1 MENTKTRELS
11 AFLTF
16 PVETDMDMT
25 EVHRFWQ
32 KLRTK
37 EVYTALWP
45 LLMVL
50 FEIVHE
56 WKVKEIKEAHDVG
69 MGTDPRKAILWH
81 HTEFMT
87 EAHKKRIRT
96 SRRRQLS
103 ATAAQSVDSAIN
115 VQQRARAMLQENAD
129 EERKIMILTTIQNFV
144 KSRIFPKIRLGEWSQ
159 PTNPDKWRHYK
170 EMYEVA
176 GEYWEHNRIWD
187 IIGKKKP
194 FQQMVWRVF
203 CDMLRTTNLTP
214 YHGSIRASSLSCL
227 KEVEEDPDGDA
238 DCISG
243 VGDAVQGD
251 GLEAKRKFNLE
262 KAAETLSATTVLQK
276 MSWRHSC
283 PNTTEHWVCFK
294 AIMTFCREFIRNPQL
309 HAVQDFMLKEDFP
322 TSMRAWCIM
331 PWAALKVLEQ
341 RREIPRFLAA
351 PTDRKIRDH
360 ANLAPDF
367 YQDPGNKNLDLTFYV
382 LSLWEFMTPMV
393 LPEVLKLSWKE
404 YGSRGEK
411 SSDGPMNFR
420 GNVLEALLGY
430 CHEQSM
436 KVSGYHAGR
445 LKEPEQAS
453 SSA

>member
-1 MENTKTRELS
+1 
-11 AFLTF
+11 
-16 PVETDMDMT
+16 
-25 EVHRFWQ
+25 
-32 KLRTK
+32 
-37 EVYTALWP
+37 
-45 LLMVL
+45 
-50 FEIVHE
+50 
-56 WKVKEIKEAHDVG
+56 
-69 MGTDPRKAILWH
+69 
-81 HTEFMT
+81 
-87 EAHKKRIRT
+87 
-96 SRRRQLS
+96 
-103 ATAAQSVDSAIN
+103 
-115 VQQRARAMLQENAD
+115 
-129 EERKIMILTTIQNFV
+129 
-144 KSRIFPKIRLGEWSQ
+144 
-159 PTNPDKWRHYK
+159 
-170 EMYEVA
+170 
-176 GEYWEHNRIWD
+176 
-187 IIGKKKP
+187 
-194 FQQMVWRVF
+194 
-203 CDMLRTTNLTP
+203 MLRTTNLTP
-214 YHGSIRASSLSCL
+214 YHGSGRASSLSCL
-227 KEVEEDPDGDA
+227 EEVEEDPDGDA

-251 GLEAKRKFNLE
+251 GLEAKRTFNLE

-283 PNTTEHWVCFK
+283 PNTTEHWVCFE

-341 RREIPRFLAA
+341 RREIPRFLSA

-393 LPEVLKLSWKE
+393 LPEVLKISWKE